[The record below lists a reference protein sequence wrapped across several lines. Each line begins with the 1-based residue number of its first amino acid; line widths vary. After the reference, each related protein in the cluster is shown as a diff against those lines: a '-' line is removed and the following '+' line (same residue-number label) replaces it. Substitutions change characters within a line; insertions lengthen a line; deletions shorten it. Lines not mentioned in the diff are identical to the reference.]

1 MAGRK
6 RSAFANDRRAY
17 RYGQCASAVTA
28 PLPLPR
34 IVYPSAFT
42 GSSFLSGAYQ
52 NLNNNVNIANGP
64 MLRPPF
70 YSRYY

>member
-17 RYGQCASAVTA
+17 RYGQFTVAITV
-28 PLPLPR
+28 PQPR
-34 IVYPSAFT
+34 VIYPPAFT

-52 NLNNNVNIANGP
+52 SLNNNVNIANGP
-64 MLRPPF
+64 ILRPPF
-70 YSRYY
+70 YSR

>member
-17 RYGQCASAVTA
+17 RYGQYTCSVTA
-28 PLPLPR
+28 PLPLSR

-52 NLNNNVNIANGP
+52 SLNNNVNIANGP
-64 MLRPPF
+64 ILRPPF
-70 YSRYY
+70 YSR

>member
-17 RYGQCASAVTA
+17 QYGRCSANGSV
-28 PLPLPR
+28 PLPR
-34 IVYPSAFT
+34 VIYPPAFT

-52 NLNNNVNIANGP
+52 SLNGNVNIANGP
-64 MLRPPF
+64 MIRPPF
-70 YSRYY
+70 YNQYY